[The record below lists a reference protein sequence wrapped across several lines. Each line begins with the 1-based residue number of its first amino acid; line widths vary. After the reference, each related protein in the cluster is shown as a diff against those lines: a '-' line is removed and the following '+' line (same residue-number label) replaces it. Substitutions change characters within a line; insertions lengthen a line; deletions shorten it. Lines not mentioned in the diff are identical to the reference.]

1 MQDPVAVDQIDKQ
14 SYDTDGCSKAVKRAS
29 ICLAATVE
37 TDRRILPEDFE
48 HLRLLVVTEHHRW
61 RELICGARGV
71 ASAGARSPGRNPV
84 ERLSLCECFSD
95 IRLRADDRK
104 VLLPHERCCFR
115 DTVGGIKI
123 QAEDLHTRQVVESWS
138 RDKAGK
144 ILAIISILFIIL
156 STIALSLNTLPEL
169 QDTDEFG
176 QVTDN
181 PQLAHVEAACIAW
194 FTMEYLLRFLSS
206 PNKWKFFKGPLNIID
221 LLAILP
227 YYVTLF
233 LTESNKSVLQFQN
246 VRRVIQIFRIMRIL
260 RILKLAR
267 HSTGLQ
273 SLGFTLRRSYNELGL
288 LILFL
293 AMGIMIFSSLVFFAE
308 KDEDDT
314 KFKSIPASFWWA
326 TITMTTVGYGD
337 IYPKTLLGKI
347 VGGLCCIAGVLVIA
361 LPIPI
366 IVNNFSEFYKE
377 QKRQEKAIKR
387 REALERAKR
396 NGSIVSMNMKE
407 ALARSV
413 ELMDVMVEDP
423 ERDDQVSPS
432 RQKETSKPAL
442 PEASLTRT
450 VEASFRQKPSVPQH
464 LDAQKL
470 EEMYNSMAKGPPQ
483 PGLDGKEKEPASQV
497 THQGSEIEMGSLPAE
512 ARVKTADTVMDMKS
526 MSSVDSFISC
536 ATDFPESSR
545 FSQSPVGRVSAHPGL
560 ETTVENDHEDSRSTV
575 ARRQEPAT
583 RRDARSFG
591 GPLEAC
597 SLRVN
602 NRGRAAAAAAS
613 LSPPSGQGVSVARG
627 PSDSSSVRSPEVS
640 VYTTGSSRTP
650 SRSPENRPAPS
661 TGIFMFHDASIN
673 TFIDADTDEEEH
685 HHHHLHTNTTAVASH
700 KLSPKFGF
708 QSSYQWRGN
717 HTEGPQRRLL
727 GHRAGHVE
735 GLPGGAGRTTWLRN
749 YSHFR
754 VRIGPPAPPK
764 TIKGRESGREREMGR
779 WGESDN
785 GTK

>member
-1 MQDPVAVDQIDKQ
+1 MFQ
-14 SYDTDGCSKAVKRAS
+14 
-29 ICLAATVE
+29 
-37 TDRRILPEDFE
+37 
-48 HLRLLVVTEHHRW
+48 
-61 RELICGARGV
+61 
-71 ASAGARSPGRNPV
+71 
-84 ERLSLCECFSD
+84 
-95 IRLRADDRK
+95 
-104 VLLPHERCCFR
+104 
-115 DTVGGIKI
+115 
-123 QAEDLHTRQVVESWS
+123 
-138 RDKAGK
+138 

-176 QVTDN
+176 QSTDN
-181 PQLAHVEAACIAW
+181 PQLAHVEAVCIAW

-246 VRRVIQIFRIMRIL
+246 VRRVVQIFRIMRIL

-396 NGSIVSMNMKE
+396 NGSIVSMNIKE
-407 ALARSV
+407 ALAQSM
-413 ELMDVMVEDP
+413 ELMDVMVEDT
-423 ERDDQVSPS
+423 DTGKKIQDNHVSLS
-432 RQKETSKPAL
+432 HQKETSKPTL
-442 PEASLTRT
+442 SDASLART
-450 VEASFRQKPSVPQH
+450 LETSFQEKARPSSPQR
-464 LDAQKL
+464 LDAQNL
-470 EEMYNSMAKGPPQ
+470 EEMYNSMAKGQ
-483 PGLDGKEKEPASQV
+483 PRPGPDGKDKGPLSKV
-497 THQGSEIEMGSLPAE
+497 PHQRTEMEMGSIPA
-512 ARVKTADTVMDMKS
+512 AAKGRPVDPVMDMKS

-536 ATDFPESSR
+536 ATDFPENSR
-545 FSQSPVGRVSAHPGL
+545 FSQSPVGRVIAQPGL
-560 ETTVENDHEDSRSTV
+560 ETTIENELEGTQGATV
-575 ARRQEPAT
+575 RRHAPAT
-583 RRDARSFG
+583 ERGAHTLKGR
-591 GPLEAC
+591 
-597 SLRVN
+597 SLRANHKGREADPSVSPSSG
-602 NRGRAAAAAAS
+602 RGGEGPGA
-613 LSPPSGQGVSVARG
+613 LSDG
-627 PSDSSSVRSPEVS
+627 SSVRSPEVS
-640 VYTTGSSRTP
+640 VYTTASSRTP
-650 SRSPENRPAPS
+650 SKSPENLPRLAPPPAPPS
-661 TGIFMFHDASIN
+661 AGIFTFHDASIN
-673 TFIDADTDEEEH
+673 LFIDADTDEEDH
-685 HHHHLHTNTTAVASH
+685 HHHHTGGGSGGSGTSAPHR
-700 KLSPKFGF
+700 LSPRFGF
-708 QSSYQWRGN
+708 QSSCQWRGN
-717 HTEGPQRRLL
+717 HQEGPQRRLL
-727 GHRAGHVE
+727 GQRQAHVE
-735 GLPGGAGRTTWLRN
+735 GLPGRGRGRHRAEELEPLQGEG
-749 YSHFR
+749 
-754 VRIGPPAPPK
+754 RISNASK
-764 TIKGRESGREREMGR
+764 
-779 WGESDN
+779 DN
-785 GTK
+785 

>member
-1 MQDPVAVDQIDKQ
+1 MTHAAIKQ
-14 SYDTDGCSKAVKRAS
+14 CSV
-29 ICLAATVE
+29 LTVRC
-37 TDRRILPEDFE
+37 TVFLPFLWMV
-48 HLRLLVVTEHHRW
+48 LR
-61 RELICGARGV
+61 
-71 ASAGARSPGRNPV
+71 
-84 ERLSLCECFSD
+84 
-95 IRLRADDRK
+95 
-104 VLLPHERCCFR
+104 VLPCVISSE
-115 DTVGGIKI
+115 
-123 QAEDLHTRQVVESWS
+123 
-138 RDKAGK
+138 

-206 PNKWKFFKGPLNIID
+206 PNKWKFFKGPLNVID

-246 VRRVIQIFRIMRIL
+246 VRRVVQIFRIMRIL

-407 ALARSV
+407 AFARSV
-413 ELMDVMVEDP
+413 ELVDVTVEDT
-423 ERDDQVSPS
+423 ETKLQDNHVSPS
-432 RQKETSKPAL
+432 HHKETSKPAIS
-442 PEASLTRT
+442 EASLART
-450 VEASFRQKPSVPQH
+450 LETSFQERARRPSGPQHPGPSSPQH
-464 LDAQKL
+464 LDAQRL
-470 EEMYNSMAKGPPQ
+470 EEMYNSMAEDQPQ
-483 PGLDGKEKEPASQV
+483 PGLGGKERGSRGSAHPA
-497 THQGSEIEMGSLPAE
+497 TEMEMGSIPAE
-512 ARVKTADTVMDMKS
+512 AVGKTVDMKS
-526 MSSVDSFISC
+526 ISSIDSFISC

-545 FSQSPVGRVSAHPGL
+545 FSQSPVGRVSANPCL
-560 ETTVENDHEDSRSTV
+560 ETTVENDHEDSYDATAPRH
-575 ARRQEPAT
+575 APAT
-583 RRDARSFG
+583 KHGARSFG
-591 GPLEAC
+591 KPLSQGC
-597 SLRVN
+597 SLRVDY
-602 NRGRAAAAAAS
+602 RGGEAGAS
-613 LSPPSGQGVSVARG
+613 SSPSAGRRGGSGVGAL
-627 PSDSSSVRSPEVS
+627 SDSSSSARSPEVS
-640 VYTTGSSRTP
+640 VYTTASSRMP
-650 SRSPENRPAPS
+650 SKSPENPPPPPPPS
-661 TGIFMFHDASIN
+661 AGIFTFHDASIN

-685 HHHHLHTNTTAVASH
+685 HHTGGGGGSGTGASH
-700 KLSPKFGF
+700 KLSPKFCF

-727 GHRAGHVE
+727 GHRMARVE
-735 GLPGGAGRTTWLRN
+735 GLPGGGKENHMAEEL
-749 YSHFR
+749 H
-754 VRIGPPAPPK
+754 PLP
-764 TIKGRESGREREMGR
+764 
-779 WGESDN
+779 GEKSLSN
-785 GTK
+785 ASKNN

>member
-1 MQDPVAVDQIDKQ
+1 MKE
-14 SYDTDGCSKAVKRAS
+14 
-29 ICLAATVE
+29 LA
-37 TDRRILPEDFE
+37 R
-48 HLRLLVVTEHHRW
+48 
-61 RELICGARGV
+61 
-71 ASAGARSPGRNPV
+71 
-84 ERLSLCECFSD
+84 
-95 IRLRADDRK
+95 
-104 VLLPHERCCFR
+104 
-115 DTVGGIKI
+115 
-123 QAEDLHTRQVVESWS
+123 
-138 RDKAGK
+138 

-176 QVTDN
+176 QVVDN

-206 PNKWKFFKGPLNIID
+206 PSKWKFFKGPLNVID

-246 VRRVIQIFRIMRIL
+246 VRRVVQIFRIMRIL

-396 NGSIVSMNMKE
+396 NGSIVSMNIKE
-407 ALARSV
+407 ALAQSM
-413 ELMDVMVEDP
+413 ELMDVTVEGTG
-423 ERDDQVSPS
+423 EKIQENHVSLS
-432 RQKETSKPAL
+432 HQKETSKPTL
-442 PEASLTRT
+442 SDASLART
-450 VEASFRQKPSVPQH
+450 LETSFQVKARPSSPQR
-464 LDAQKL
+464 LDAQNL
-470 EEMYNSMAKGPPQ
+470 EEMYNSMAKGQ
-483 PGLDGKEKEPASQV
+483 PRPGPDGNDKGLLSRVP
-497 THQGSEIEMGSLPAE
+497 HQRTEMEMGSIPAA
-512 ARVKTADTVMDMKS
+512 ARGRPADPVMDMKS
-526 MSSVDSFISC
+526 MSSVDSFITC

-560 ETTVENDHEDSRSTV
+560 ETTMENELGVSHGAAVRRHAPAAERGALSSTGRSLG
-575 ARRQEPAT
+575 AKHK
-583 RRDARSFG
+583 
-591 GPLEAC
+591 
-597 SLRVN
+597 
-602 NRGRAAAAAAS
+602 GRAAGAS
-613 LSPPSGQGVSVARG
+613 ASPSAGRGGEGGGALSHG
-627 PSDSSSVRSPEVS
+627 SSARSPEVS
-640 VYTTGSSRTP
+640 VYTSASSRTP
-650 SRSPENRPAPS
+650 SKSPVNLPRLAPPPPAPAA
-661 TGIFMFHDASIN
+661 GIFTFHDASIN
-673 TFIDADTDEEEH
+673 LFIDADTDDEDH
-685 HHHHLHTNTTAVASH
+685 HRHSGGGAGAGAPHR
-700 KLSPKFGF
+700 LSPRSGF
-708 QSSYQWRGN
+708 QSSCQWRGG
-717 HTEGPQRRLL
+717 HQEGPQRRLL
-727 GHRAGHVE
+727 GQRMAHVE
-735 GLPGGAGRTTWLRN
+735 GLPGG
-749 YSHFR
+749 
-754 VRIGPPAPPK
+754 
-764 TIKGRESGREREMGR
+764 GRERHVA
-779 WGESDN
+779 GELEPLQGERRIPNASKDN
-785 GTK
+785 